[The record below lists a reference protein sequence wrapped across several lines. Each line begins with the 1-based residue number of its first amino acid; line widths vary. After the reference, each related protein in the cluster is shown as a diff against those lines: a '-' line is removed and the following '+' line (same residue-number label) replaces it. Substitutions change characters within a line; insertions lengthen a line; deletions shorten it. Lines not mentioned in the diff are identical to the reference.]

1 MSLYRI
7 HVTFRLTQWT
17 EVDEY
22 EWVRCPS
29 IVVLVAV
36 AVGHVTRVVGGQ
48 GLHKFFRRHILHDE
62 QNYQGLLQDFTQE
75 GQLLSGKLQRWANTK
90 PRGNREIQLPEVGGG
105 GKSIPRKKFSL
116 VAIDTYVY

>member
-29 IVVLVAV
+29 VVVLVAV

-48 GLHKFFRRHILHDE
+48 GLHKLFRRHILHDE

-75 GQLLSGKLQRWANTK
+75 GQLLSGKLQR
-90 PRGNREIQLPEVGGG
+90 
-105 GKSIPRKKFSL
+105 
-116 VAIDTYVY
+116 